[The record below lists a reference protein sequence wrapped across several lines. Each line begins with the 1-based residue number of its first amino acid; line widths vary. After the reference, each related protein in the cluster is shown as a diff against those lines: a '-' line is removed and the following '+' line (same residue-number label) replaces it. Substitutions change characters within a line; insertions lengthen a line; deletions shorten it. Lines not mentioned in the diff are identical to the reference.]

1 MAQVRSPTS
10 PPLPGAATVPVSRSS
25 WLVRAMPYESDRW
38 PDGTLAARL
47 LRNLS
52 SDADSESS
60 SVCPVALMSQYSNCT
75 LRFHHT
81 PGHGVFSSHGPC
93 VATTGRSRRVAQAIL
108 YSWIQKKLCSRVSG
122 MLRKLLG

>member
-1 MAQVRSPTS
+1 MLCRYASQALWMAHVRSPTS

-25 WLVRAMPYESDRW
+25 WLVRAMPYESERC
-38 PDGTLAARL
+38 PDGTFTARL
-47 LRNLS
+47 FRYRS

-60 SVCPVALMSQYSNCT
+60 SVCPVALMSQYSSCT

-93 VATTGRSRRVAQAIL
+93 VATTGRSRRVALAIL
-108 YSWIQKKLCSRVSG
+108 
-122 MLRKLLG
+122 